1 VSSSPLSGIGIMC
14 TVDWISV
21 VSNFGR
27 AVRRARL
34 PKTER
39 VPWIVS
45 VVLGLGRLAPKR
57 QEDNQERRP

>member
-1 VSSSPLSGIGIMC
+1 MC